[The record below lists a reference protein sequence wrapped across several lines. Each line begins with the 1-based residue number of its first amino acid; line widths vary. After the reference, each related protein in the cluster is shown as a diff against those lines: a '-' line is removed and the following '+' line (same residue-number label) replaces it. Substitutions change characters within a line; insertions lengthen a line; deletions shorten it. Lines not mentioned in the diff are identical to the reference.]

1 MAVNASER
9 LRLAYEYK
17 LGKDLTSKLSD
28 DQIKKLSQYYN
39 SLPPNEQSK
48 VDSDIIKGGG
58 EFLDIARGMAGMM
71 EVEMEGDKKFTPN
84 AEKKPQGPMR
94 PPSKK
99 GGDVYSKRASDSEIA
114 GGDLT
119 TYEGTKGT
127 DLVDKEVDERIL
139 RLLGLEEVFDIDY
152 ATYLSLL
159 KERMAAAR
167 MANSPIPTE
176 ETELLTN
183 EFKSVKS
190 KVGRFKIK
198 KKRITADDIRSSAP
212 KVPKALL
219 SPLESGSR
227 EDLTPNQKSAIESD
241 LEPID
246 NKLDELINVIRK
258 DFAAENKQQKLESRK
273 EQNKARDERES
284 KREQKKQSNIL
295 VSAAKGAVKPF
306 TGILDRLKKFAMF
319 TFAGFLADKVI
330 KFFTDPANVKKR
342 EAVLNFLEDHGPK
355 IFAGALLLLTPLGG
369 LFVGLTATILKVIGG
384 VGGGILLKAIGL
396 LATPLGLKALALA
409 LAAAGGFATVEAI
422 KDISAGGS
430 GLRAAIEANN
440 KRAREQGIEIGKFGQ
455 GFLLDESGKPIYSE
469 ERIPNPFNPGMTSIK
484 TFQATVETRDVA
496 GNLLATPEQLEA
508 YTEWKRNNDRLT
520 AERKAMSDEIAKARK
535 EIMGDTSIPLEA
547 RRLDFEARRAEITR
561 EYNQKYIEQYGNP
574 STFQN
579 LFGVNQPTNESPKS
593 TASSAT
599 QLQITEDNQR
609 YGTTFP
615 AGSFSISPISPISAV
630 DPLPIGSV
638 VNHIRL
644 PDKFETVSA
653 NLPVKSGTEI
663 PDFKIVNPYPHRS
676 KVTDALGIGYLV
688 G

>member
-119 TYEGTKGT
+119 TYERTKGT

>member
-599 QLQITEDNQR
+599 QLQVTEDNQR

>member
-355 IFAGALLLLTPLGG
+355 IFAAALLLLTPLGG

-599 QLQITEDNQR
+599 QLQVTEDNQR

>member
-396 LATPLGLKALALA
+396 LATPIGLKALALA

-599 QLQITEDNQR
+599 QLQVTEDNQR

>member
-1 MAVNASER
+1 M
-9 LRLAYEYK
+9 
-17 LGKDLTSKLSD
+17 GDLDELLQS
-28 DQIKKLSQYYN
+28 IKEEAKKEN
-39 SLPPNEQSK
+39 SLS
-48 VDSDIIKGGG
+48 
-58 EFLDIARGMAGMM
+58 L
-71 EVEMEGDKKFTPN
+71 
-84 AEKKPQGPMR
+84 
-94 PPSKK
+94 
-99 GGDVYSKRASDSEIA
+99 
-114 GGDLT
+114 
-119 TYEGTKGT
+119 YEGTRQD

-139 RLLGLEEVFDIDY
+139 RLLGLEEIFDIDY

-183 EFKSVKS
+183 EFKTVKS

-219 SPLESGSR
+219 SPSESGSR

-258 DFAAENKQQKLESRK
+258 DFAEENKQQKLESRK
-273 EQNKARDERES
+273 EQNKARDEKES
-284 KREQKKQSNIL
+284 KREEKKQSNIL

-355 IFAGALLLLTPLGG
+355 IFAGALLFLTPLGG
-369 LFVGLTATILKVIGG
+369 LFLGLTATILKVIGG

-396 LATPLGLKALALA
+396 LATPIGLKALALA

-440 KRAREQGIEIGKFGQ
+440 ERAREQGVEIGKFGQ

-469 ERIPNPFNPGMTSIK
+469 ERIPSPSNPGMMSIK
-484 TFQATVETRDVA
+484 TFQATVETRDVS

-599 QLQITEDNQR
+599 QLQVTEDNQR

-615 AGSFSISPISPISAV
+615 AGSFSISPISAV

-663 PDFKIVNPYPHRS
+663 PDFNIVNPYPHRS

>member
-219 SPLESGSR
+219 SPSESGSR

-273 EQNKARDERES
+273 EQNKARDEKES

-295 VSAAKGAVKPF
+295 GSAAKGAVKPF

-355 IFAGALLLLTPLGG
+355 IFAGALLFLTPLGG
-369 LFVGLTATILKVIGG
+369 LFVGLTQTVLRVIGG
-384 VGGGILLKAIGL
+384 VGGGILRRAIRL
-396 LATPLGLKALALA
+396 LATPLGLKALAIA
-409 LAAAGGFATVEAI
+409 LAAVGGFATVDFV
-422 KDISAGGS
+422 KNFTAGGS
-430 GLRAAIEANN
+430 GLRAAIEAEN
-440 KRAREQGIEIGKFGQ
+440 
-455 GFLLDESGKPIYSE
+455 
-469 ERIPNPFNPGMTSIK
+469 ERIKSLGVGKETGQLQDPNNPGYAIKAMTVMDGPEGSRFRRIAK
-484 TFQATVETRDVA
+484 PGEEGAMLRSVTVETRTADGSGFVA
-496 GNLLATPEQLEA
+496 TEA
-508 YTEWKRNNDRLT
+508 QREGFLSYKANIARLT
-520 AERKAMSDEIAKARK
+520 AEKDAMNAKIRAANKELYFEFQQMQQKLRILMRK
-535 EIMGDTSIPLEA
+535 E
-547 RRLDFEARRAEITR
+547 
-561 EYNQKYIEQYGNP
+561 QK
-574 STFQN
+574 
-579 LFGVNQPTNESPKS
+579 
-593 TASSAT
+593 
-599 QLQITEDNQR
+599 
-609 YGTTFP
+609 
-615 AGSFSISPISPISAV
+615 
-630 DPLPIGSV
+630 
-638 VNHIRL
+638 
-644 PDKFETVSA
+644 
-653 NLPVKSGTEI
+653 
-663 PDFKIVNPYPHRS
+663 
-676 KVTDALGIGYLV
+676 
-688 G
+688 